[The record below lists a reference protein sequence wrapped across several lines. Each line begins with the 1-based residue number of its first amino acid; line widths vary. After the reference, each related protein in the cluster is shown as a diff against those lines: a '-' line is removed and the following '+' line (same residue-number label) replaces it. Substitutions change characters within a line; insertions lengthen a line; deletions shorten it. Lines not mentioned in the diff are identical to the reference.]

1 MKKEDI
7 YQMVDELETVCKEAS
22 RFIWNHPETGGNE
35 KESANYYRVLLE
47 REGFRITNSEKLE
60 HAFYGE
66 YGSGSPVIAILCEY
80 DALSGFSQ
88 KASAKKEAIAK
99 GAPGHGCGHNLLGAA
114 SATGAIAVKRL
125 LEKENISGTVRLY
138 GCPEEE
144 LLDGKVKMAY
154 HHMFDG
160 CDLAIA
166 WHPMSTNMVFDKAYL
181 ASASAKFYFKGVSS
195 HAGYAPEQ
203 GRSALD
209 AVELMNVGSNY
220 LREHVMDKT
229 RIHYTTDSGGYA
241 PNIVPPDASAWYY
254 VRAPRISDVKDT
266 LERIKNIAR
275 GAALMTDTQ
284 VTIKVESGCCE
295 MKNNSNFAELTY
307 QNLLEAGEIDYT
319 TEELEFAKE
328 LQNAVN
334 PQCNSEKEG
343 MFTGI
348 APRDQW
354 KSTPLTAS
362 TDGGDVSYIMPMNTF
377 TTACWPVGVAPH
389 TWQACAAVGTSIGE
403 RGAMQAARV
412 IAGTAWDLYHNPEIV
427 REIVQE
433 FEENPVK
440 YEPMYEE

>member
-1 MKKEDI
+1 
-7 YQMVDELETVCKEAS
+7 
-22 RFIWNHPETGGNE
+22 
-35 KESANYYRVLLE
+35 
-47 REGFRITNSEKLE
+47 
-60 HAFYGE
+60 
-66 YGSGSPVIAILCEY
+66 
-80 DALSGFSQ
+80 
-88 KASAKKEAIAK
+88 
-99 GAPGHGCGHNLLGAA
+99 
-114 SATGAIAVKRL
+114 
-125 LEKENISGTVRLY
+125 
-138 GCPEEE
+138 
-144 LLDGKVKMAY
+144 
-154 HHMFDG
+154 
-160 CDLAIA
+160 
-166 WHPMSTNMVFDKAYL
+166 
-181 ASASAKFYFKGVSS
+181 
-195 HAGYAPEQ
+195 
-203 GRSALD
+203 
-209 AVELMNVGSNY
+209 
-220 LREHVMDKT
+220 
-229 RIHYTTDSGGYA
+229 
-241 PNIVPPDASAWYY
+241 
-254 VRAPRISDVKDT
+254 
-266 LERIKNIAR
+266 
-275 GAALMTDTQ
+275 MTDTQ
-284 VTIKVESGCCE
+284 VTIKVESGCWE